1 MKAITTIGLLIL
13 ANIFIF
19 LAWYGTLK
27 FKDYKFFENKGII
40 FTILIA
46 WLIAFFVCVFQIP
59 ANKIGFIGNNGP
71 FTLLQ
76 LKVIQEVIGVIVFV
90 VLMLLFFKDESFR
103 WNHFVGFLFLILAV
117 YFIFKR

>member
-27 FKDYKFFENKGII
+27 FKDYKFFENKGMI

-46 WLIAFFVCVFQIP
+46 WLIVFFVCVFQIP

-90 VLMLLFFKDESFR
+90 ILMLLFFKDESFR
-103 WNHFVGFLFLILAV
+103 WNHVIGFIFLILAV
-117 YFIFKR
+117 YFMFKK